1 MKRRDI
7 IAGASAVAIGAGTIG
22 ALTKSSKTTKTS
34 DIKRSDLAS
43 PALSINRR
51 EFKLA
56 TSWPKDFPGL
66 GIMPVN
72 VWIDHGGGQALW
84 DELSANFNIK
94 AFQAGNSGHQTG
106 GWFKKEINSVGDFRG
121 LKMRMPGLGGDVLRE
136 IGAAAINLPGGEIY
150 QSLQSGAI
158 DATEWVGPWNDLAFG
173 FYREAPYYY
182 APGFHEPGASLALG
196 VNLDVWNSLSKADQA
211 IIQYACKAT
220 NDFSIGEYTY
230 RNAVALNTLRND
242 HGIAPRIL
250 PDDALRAIGTAS
262 LDVLASMANG
272 DSETA
277 KIYESF
283 AKTLK
288 LQREFLLLPFFV
300 LITGRCERL
309 TNGLINIIEVFM
321 SGLGEVTKWVMPLMV
336 VSVVISIQHVRVDIL
351 FEKMTLKTRALIEFC
366 GFYILLLPVCVAVI
380 WRSQSFVSFA
390 WQTLEGSSTGNGIKG
405 LYILKT
411 LLFVMF
417 LLLLIQGLSM
427 ALRAVLT
434 LKDKQQISSQKHS
447 EVPFLDNKAQL
458 SKTFKTSGS

>member
-1 MKRRDI
+1 M
-7 IAGASAVAIGAGTIG
+7 G
-22 ALTKSSKTTKTS
+22 
-34 DIKRSDLAS
+34 DL
-43 PALSINRR
+43 LHI
-51 EFKLA
+51 
-56 TSWPKDFPGL
+56 
-66 GIMPVN
+66 
-72 VWIDHGGGQALW
+72 
-84 DELSANFNIK
+84 
-94 AFQAGNSGHQTG
+94 TG
-106 GWFKKEINSVGDFRG
+106 R
-121 LKMRMPGLGGDVLRE
+121 
-136 IGAAAINLPGGEIY
+136 
-150 QSLQSGAI
+150 SLQFIGW
-158 DATEWVGPWNDLAFG
+158 TF
-173 FYREAPYYY
+173 
-182 APGFHEPGASLALG
+182 SLL
-196 VNLDVWNSLSKADQA
+196 
-211 IIQYACKAT
+211 
-220 NDFSIGEYTY
+220 
-230 RNAVALNTLRND
+230 
-242 HGIAPRIL
+242 
-250 PDDALRAIGTAS
+250 
-262 LDVLASMANG
+262 
-272 DSETA
+272 
-277 KIYESF
+277 
-283 AKTLK
+283 
-288 LQREFLLLPFFV
+288 LLLPFFV

-336 VSVVISIQHVRVDIL
+336 VSVVISIFALSIYGVSAPWWDESAIYLHAIGICLGVAPTYLAGQHVRVDIL